1 MTDSWLVNQ
10 YRERVETLEARCEEL
25 RRADECSRKAIAAL
39 LRTLEEKQELQR
51 SRRVEAEREACTK
64 LVEAYAEGGWQR
76 DRDGATHSALSEV
89 AGLIRARGS
98 ETSSTTEE

>member
-1 MTDSWLVNQ
+1 MTDNWLVNQ

-25 RRADECSRKAIAAL
+25 RRADECSRKAIATL

-51 SRRVEAEREACTK
+51 SRRVEAEREACAK
-64 LVEAYAEGGWQR
+64 LVEAYAERGW
-76 DRDGATHSALSEV
+76 THIALTEV